1 MQYILPY
8 AIIIHAHLCITVKLT
23 RLRPYQGDWL
33 NVRRSLAKTWLYM
46 IHQFVFLLQ
55 SFRSIL

>member
-33 NVRRSLAKTWLYM
+33 NVRRSLAKT
-46 IHQFVFLLQ
+46 
-55 SFRSIL
+55 